1 MKNFIAAATATCA
14 IVAGSLALNAFAEAA
29 ALQQAGQRGQRGQRG
44 GEQPPAQPSGQ
55 PGQPATPAAPAAKP
69 LVPVAAS
76 TLAAHPENYYGERV
90 TMTGAVEQNV
100 GKLAFSVD
108 QDKTKTLEQQVLVLA
123 PRLNSPVDPNT
134 YVTVIG
140 EAIAFDSA
148 ELVKRAKDYPV
159 EISPELAAKFKGHP
173 VIFATNV
180 INTSGVDL
188 AARLPPPMTAE
199 EQALQK
205 AMKSIA
211 PASAALR
218 ADADK
223 MDASLTKEHAAT
235 LKQAFAQT
243 EAIWKTKGKADAV
256 QFAADARKLAETIE
270 ADAAAGKW
278 DEVKTSAG
286 TLNTKCGAC
295 HGVYRE
301 RFDDGSFRIKVP
313 TPGTK

>member
-1 MKNFIAAATATCA
+1 MKKSLAVAACA
-14 IVAGSLALNAFAEAA
+14 ILIGSFVA
-29 ALQQAGQRGQRGQRG
+29 QAQQRGQRGQRG
-44 GEQPPAQPSGQ
+44 GGEQPPAAPAGQ
-55 PGQPATPAAPAAKP
+55 PPAPAAPPAKP

-76 TLAAHPENYYGERV
+76 TLAAHPETYYGERV
-90 TMTGAVEQNV
+90 TMSGAVEQTIGTLV
-100 GKLAFSVD
+100 FSVD
-108 QDKTKTLEQQVLVLA
+108 QDKTKTLDKQILVLA
-123 PRLNSPVDPNT
+123 PRMNSPVEANT

-140 EAIAFDSA
+140 EVVAFDSA
-148 ELVKRAKDYPV
+148 EVTKRAKDYPV
-159 EISPELAAKFKGHP
+159 EVSPEIAAKFKGRP

-180 INTSGVDL
+180 INTAGTDL
-188 AARLPPPMTAE
+188 ALRLPPPMTTE
-199 EQALQK
+199 ELALQK
-205 AMKSIA
+205 AMKAIA

-223 MDASLTKEHAAT
+223 MDANLAKEHAVA

-243 EAIWKTKGKADAV
+243 EAIWKAKGKADAV
-256 QFAADARKLAETIE
+256 QIAADARKLAETIE
-270 ADAAAGKW
+270 LDAAAAKW

-313 TPGTK
+313 TTGTK

>member
-1 MKNFIAAATATCA
+1 MKKSLAVAACA
-14 IVAGSLALNAFAEAA
+14 IVIGSFAA
-29 ALQQAGQRGQRGQRG
+29 QAQQRGQRGQRG
-44 GEQPPAQPSGQ
+44 GGEQPPAAPAGQ
-55 PGQPATPAAPAAKP
+55 PPAPAATPAKP

-76 TLAAHPENYYGERV
+76 TLAAHPETYYGERV
-90 TMTGAVEQNV
+90 TMSGAVEQTIGTLV
-100 GKLAFSVD
+100 FSVD
-108 QDKTKTLEQQVLVLA
+108 QDKTKTLDKQILVLA
-123 PRLNSPVDPNT
+123 PRMNSPVEANT

-140 EAIAFDSA
+140 EVVAFDSA
-148 ELVKRAKDYPV
+148 EVTKRAKDYPV
-159 EISPELAAKFKGHP
+159 EVSPEIAAKFKGRP

-180 INTSGVDL
+180 INTAGTDL
-188 AARLPPPMTAE
+188 AMRLPPPMTAE
-199 EQALQK
+199 ELALQR
-205 AMKSIA
+205 AMKAIA

-223 MDASLTKEHAAT
+223 MDANLAKEHAVA

-243 EAIWKTKGKADAV
+243 EAIWKAKGKADAV
-256 QFAADARKLAETIE
+256 QIAADARKLAETIE
-270 ADAAAGKW
+270 LDAAAAKW

-313 TPGTK
+313 TTGTK

>member
-1 MKNFIAAATATCA
+1 MRKSIAVAACT
-14 IVAGSLALNAFAEAA
+14 IVIGSLALEAA
-29 ALQQAGQRGQRGQRG
+29 QRGQRGQRG
-44 GEQPPAQPSGQ
+44 GEQPPAQPTGQ
-55 PGQPATPAAPAAKP
+55 PAAPAGPPAKP

-76 TLAAHPENYYGERV
+76 TLAAHPETYYGERI
-90 TMTGAVEQNV
+90 TMTGTVEQSL

-108 QDKTKTLEQQVLVLA
+108 QDKTKTLEQQILVLV

-148 ELVKRAKDYPV
+148 EVAKRAKDYPV
-159 EISPELAAKFKGHP
+159 EISPELAAKFKGRP

-180 INTSGVDL
+180 INTAGTDL
-188 AARLPPPMTAE
+188 ALRLPPPMTAE
-199 EQALQK
+199 ELALQK
-205 AMKSIA
+205 VMKAIA

-218 ADADK
+218 ADAEK
-223 MDASLTKEHAAT
+223 MDANLAKEHAAT

-243 EAIWKTKGKADAV
+243 EAIWKAKGKADAV
-256 QFAADARKLAETIE
+256 QIAADARKLAETIE
-270 ADAAAGKW
+270 VDAAAAKW
-278 DEVKTSAG
+278 DEIKASAG

-301 RFDDGSFRIKVP
+301 RFDDGSFRIKVA

>member
-1 MKNFIAAATATCA
+1 MKKSLAVAACA
-14 IVAGSLALNAFAEAA
+14 IVIGSFAA
-29 ALQQAGQRGQRGQRG
+29 QAQQRGQRGQRG
-44 GEQPPAQPSGQ
+44 GGEQPPAAPAGQ
-55 PGQPATPAAPAAKP
+55 PPAPAATPAKP

-76 TLAAHPENYYGERV
+76 TLAAHPETYYGERV
-90 TMTGAVEQNV
+90 TMSGAVEQTIGTLV
-100 GKLAFSVD
+100 FSVD
-108 QDKTKTLEQQVLVLA
+108 QDKTKTLDKQILVLA
-123 PRLNSPVDPNT
+123 PRMNSPVEVNT

-140 EAIAFDSA
+140 EVVAFDSA
-148 ELVKRAKDYPV
+148 EVTKRAKDYPV
-159 EISPELAAKFKGHP
+159 EVSPEIAAKFKGRP

-180 INTSGVDL
+180 INTAGTDL
-188 AARLPPPMTAE
+188 ALRLPPPMTTE
-199 EQALQK
+199 ELALQK
-205 AMKSIA
+205 AMKAIA

-223 MDASLTKEHAAT
+223 MDANLAKEHAVA

-243 EAIWKTKGKADAV
+243 EAIWKAKGKADAV
-256 QFAADARKLAETIE
+256 QIAADARKLAETIE
-270 ADAAAGKW
+270 LDAAAAKW

-313 TPGTK
+313 STGTK

>member
-1 MKNFIAAATATCA
+1 MKKSLAVAVCA
-14 IVAGSLALNAFAEAA
+14 IVIGSFATQAA
-29 ALQQAGQRGQRGQRG
+29 QQRGQRGQRG
-44 GEQPPAQPSGQ
+44 GGEQPPAPPAGQ
-55 PGQPATPAAPAAKP
+55 PPAPATAPAKP

-76 TLAAHPENYYGERV
+76 TLAAHPETYYGERV
-90 TMTGAVEQNV
+90 TMTGAVEQSLGTLV
-100 GKLAFSVD
+100 FSVD
-108 QDKTKTLEQQVLVLA
+108 QDKTKTLDQQILVLA
-123 PRLNSPVDPNT
+123 PRMNSPVTANT

-140 EAIAFDSA
+140 EVVAFDSA
-148 ELVKRAKDYPV
+148 EVAKRAKDYPV
-159 EISPELAAKFKGHP
+159 EVSPEIAAKFKGRP

-180 INTSGVDL
+180 INTAGTDL
-188 AARLPPPMTAE
+188 ALRLPPPMTAE
-199 EQALQK
+199 ELALQK
-205 AMKSIA
+205 AMKAIA

-223 MDASLTKEHAAT
+223 MDANLAKEHAAA

-243 EAIWKTKGKADAV
+243 EAIWKAKGKADAV
-256 QFAADARKLAETIE
+256 QIAADARKLAETIE
-270 ADAAAGKW
+270 LDAAAAKW

-313 TPGTK
+313 PTSTK